1 MDPTGDIIL
10 WEAWIFK
17 HTSPAHSQ
25 LVVGL
30 AVNAALAT
38 KPEPSVKGKG
48 LRNPHYIRCIWGWS
62 LRVPSQGYHH
72 FPYDYR
78 VRIISMD
85 SMHSQRF
92 ESYRFIRRLNK
103 LTSMDFKWFLW
114 TSSHFHGF
122 HWTSMR
128 FHLFLWTSSD
138 AASDFFAFLWTS
150 MDSQWFLW
158 TSMDF
163 YQLQMIWCLWTSR
176 NVHEFPW
183 VIYIY
188 IYMDFYWLVIG
199 GLLQTSL
206 GFKCFLCTSHD
217 LYGARWILNGF
228 PLISLDFYGCLFRSV
243 DFYVLQT
250 VFCVHGGLSWSIF
263 KKSSI
268 HIYWFQMIFCWFLY
282 EFCEGLCVSENFQG
296 FL

>member
-1 MDPTGDIIL
+1 MNFKSFP
-10 WEAWIFK
+10 WI
-17 HTSPAHSQ
+17 
-25 LVVGL
+25 
-30 AVNAALAT
+30 
-38 KPEPSVKGKG
+38 
-48 LRNPHYIRCIWGWS
+48 S
-62 LRVPSQGYHH
+62 LDFYA
-72 FPYDYR
+72 FPF
-78 VRIISMD
+78 V
-85 SMHSQRF
+85 F
-92 ESYRFIRRLNK
+92 V
-103 LTSMDFKWFLW
+103 DFKWCCK
-114 TSSHFHGF
+114 
-122 HWTSMR
+122 
-128 FHLFLWTSSD
+128 
-138 AASDFFAFLWTS
+138 
-150 MDSQWFLW
+150 WFLCV
-158 TSMDF
+158 SMDF
-163 YQLQMIWCLWTSR
+163 YGLSMISMDFHGFLSTS
-176 NVHEFPW
+176 NDLMSMDFEKCPW
-183 VIYIY
+183 ISMSHIYINIYY

-206 GFKCFLCTSHD
+206 DFKCFLCTSHD